1 MAPEGV
7 PFFEVALSSFP
18 SNWSGVKLRQFCGR
32 MVVVVVIVVVA
43 LYVSVRWGGV
53 GGGLY
58 QEHVSASPY
67 AWCRGQEAFC
77 HKNWASLHRL
87 LKMCSMLLYATASDK
102 QNDSA

>member
-32 MVVVVVIVVVA
+32 MVVVVIVVVV
-43 LYVSVRWGGV
+43 LYGSVSREGGV

-58 QEHVSASPY
+58 QEHVSASP
-67 AWCRGQEAFC
+67 
-77 HKNWASLHRL
+77 
-87 LKMCSMLLYATASDK
+87 SMVQRSGGFLA
-102 QNDSA
+102 